1 VISITA
7 QEAVSGY
14 LSENMDNDQDK
25 LKFLKW
31 IGLVALVSLPL
42 MVFLKKRK
50 PQESEVFN
58 DDESNIFASELK
70 E

>member
-1 VISITA
+1 MISITA

-14 LSENMDNDQDK
+14 LSETMDNDRDK
-25 LKFLKW
+25 MKFLKW

-50 PQESEVFN
+50 PQESEAFT